1 MEEQQKFDQ
10 SRMDSL
16 INLQRIQQQIKQANR
31 NREHE
36 DGEGENE
43 DMYEDYFENQMQ
55 LDILGVEQY
64 EEKIDYAQALN
75 KIQDKVKA
83 ID

>member
-16 INLQRIQQQIKQANR
+16 INLQKIQQQIKQANR

-43 DMYEDYFENQMQ
+43 DMYEDYFEN
-55 LDILGVEQY
+55 
-64 EEKIDYAQALN
+64 
-75 KIQDKVKA
+75 
-83 ID
+83 